1 MHTQLLKLDPD
12 NPDLEVLHKAALI
25 LNQGGLV
32 AIPTET
38 VYGLAANIFDP
49 SAVAKIYTAKGR
61 PGNNPLIVHVYSVE
75 QAKSLV
81 LNWNDTAQKLA
92 EAFWPGPFTMVLDK
106 KDLVPDCVT
115 AGASSV
121 ALRIPKLFVTRKL
134 IEIAGVPL
142 AAPSANI
149 SGAISPTTAS
159 HVLKDLEGR
168 IEMILD
174 AGPASGGIESTVLDI
189 RSNLPTLLRPGLV
202 TVQMIE
208 KIIGPIKQFQQQH
221 VQGGAFPSPG
231 MMARHYAP
239 KTPVINV
246 EGSGIE
252 VLEKLKKEGFKVR
265 LLGFQK
271 IEDAICLPE
280 NPEGYASALYAALHD
295 LDAMG
300 LDRIVIALPPNT
312 PQWLAI
318 RDRLNRAA
326 TPAD

>member
-1 MHTQLLKLDPD
+1 
-12 NPDLEVLHKAALI
+12 
-25 LNQGGLV
+25 
-32 AIPTET
+32 
-38 VYGLAANIFDP
+38 
-49 SAVAKIYTAKGR
+49 
-61 PGNNPLIVHVYSVE
+61 
-75 QAKSLV
+75 
-81 LNWNDTAQKLA
+81 
-92 EAFWPGPFTMVLDK
+92 MVLDK

-121 ALRIPKLFVTRKL
+121 AIRIPKLFVTRKL

-174 AGPASGGIESTVLDI
+174 AGPASGGIESTVIDV
-189 RSNLPTLLRPGLV
+189 RSNPPTLLRPGLV

-208 KIIGPIKQFQQQH
+208 GIIGPIKQLQQLH
-221 VQGGAFPSPG
+221 LHGGPFPSPG

-239 KTPVINV
+239 KTTVINV
-246 EGSGIE
+246 EGSGVE
-252 VLEKLKKEGFKVR
+252 LLEKLKKEGLQVR
-265 LLGFQK
+265 LLGFK
-271 IEDAICLPE
+271 TIKDAVCLPD
-280 NPEGYASALYAALHD
+280 NPVGYATMLYAALHD
-295 LDAMG
+295 LDALG
-300 LDRIVIALPPNT
+300 LDRIIIELPPDA

-318 RDRLNRAA
+318 RDRLKRAA

>member
-12 NPDLEVLHKAALI
+12 NPDTEVLREASLI
-25 LNQGGLV
+25 LNHGGLV

-38 VYGLAANIFDP
+38 VYGLAANIFDA

-61 PGNNPLIVHVYSVE
+61 PSNNPLIVHVHSVE

-81 LNWNDTAQKLA
+81 LNWNDSAQKLA

-106 KDLVPDCVT
+106 NNLVPDCVT

-159 HVLKDLEGR
+159 HVLKDLAGR

-174 AGPASGGIESTVLDI
+174 AGPASGGIESTVLDV
-189 RSNLPTLLRPGLV
+189 RSNPPTLLRPGLI

-208 KIIGPIKQFQQQH
+208 QIIGPINQLQQLH
-221 VQGGAFPSPG
+221 LHSGAFPSPG

-246 EGSGIE
+246 EGSGVE
-252 VLEKLKKEGFKVR
+252 VLEKLKKEGLKVR
-265 LLGFQK
+265 LLGFQI
-271 IEDAICLPE
+271 IEDAICLPD
-280 NPEGYASALYAALHD
+280 NPVGYASALYAVLHD

-300 LDRIVIALPPNT
+300 LDRIVIALPPDT

-326 TPAD
+326 TAAD

>member
-38 VYGLAANIFDP
+38 VYGLAANIFNA

-61 PGNNPLIVHVYSVE
+61 PGNNPLIVHVHSVE
-75 QAKSLV
+75 QAKTLV
-81 LNWNDTAQKLA
+81 LSWNDTAQKLA

-149 SGAISPTTAS
+149 SGAISPTNAS
-159 HVLKDLEGR
+159 HVLKDLDGR

-174 AGPASGGIESTVLDI
+174 AGPASGGIESTVLDV
-189 RSNLPTLLRPGLV
+189 RSNPPTLLRPGLI

-221 VQGGAFPSPG
+221 LHGGAFPSPG

-246 EGSGIE
+246 ENSGIE
-252 VLEKLKKEGFKVR
+252 MLEKLKKEGLKVR
-265 LLGFQK
+265 LLGFH
-271 IEDAICLPE
+271 IMEDAICLPE

>member
-1 MHTQLLKLDPD
+1 MHTKLLKLDPD
-12 NPDLEVLHKAALI
+12 NPDLEVLRQASLI
-25 LNQGGLV
+25 LKQGGLV
-32 AIPTET
+32 GIPTET
-38 VYGLAANIFDP
+38 VYGLAANIFDE

-61 PGNNPLIVHVYSVE
+61 PGNNPLIVHVHSVE

-81 LNWNDTAQKLA
+81 LNWNESAQKLA

-106 KDLVPDCVT
+106 NNLVPDCVT

-134 IEIAGVPL
+134 IEIAGFPL

-159 HVLKDLEGR
+159 HVFKDLEGR

-174 AGPASGGIESTVLDI
+174 AGQASGGIESTVLDV
-189 RSNLPTLLRPGLV
+189 RSNPPTLLRPGLI

-208 KIIGPIKQFQQQH
+208 QIIGPINQLQQLH
-221 VQGGAFPSPG
+221 LHGGAFPSPG

-246 EGSGIE
+246 EGSGVE
-252 VLEKLKKEGFKVR
+252 VLEKLKKEGLKVR
-265 LLGFQK
+265 LLGFK
-271 IEDAICLPE
+271 TMEDAVCLPD
-280 NPEGYASALYAALHD
+280 NPVGYATMLYAALHD

-300 LDRIVIALPPNT
+300 LDRIVIALPPDT
-312 PQWLAI
+312 PPWLAI
-318 RDRLNRAA
+318 RDRLKRAA
-326 TPAD
+326 TAAD

>member
-12 NPDLEVLHKAALI
+12 NPDTEVLREASLI

-38 VYGLAANIFDP
+38 VYGLAANIFNA

-61 PGNNPLIVHVYSVE
+61 PGNNPLIVHVHSVE

-81 LNWNDTAQKLA
+81 LNWNECAQKLA

-149 SGAISPTTAS
+149 SGSISPTTAS

-174 AGPASGGIESTVLDI
+174 AGPASGGIESTVLDV
-189 RSNLPTLLRPGLV
+189 RSNPPTLLRPGLV

-208 KIIGPIKQFQQQH
+208 KIIGPINQFQQLH
-221 VQGGAFPSPG
+221 LQGTAFPSPG

-246 EGSGIE
+246 ENSGVE
-252 VLEKLKKEGFKVR
+252 MLEKLKKEGLKVR
-265 LLGFQK
+265 LLGFQIMK
-271 IEDAICLPE
+271 DAICLPE
-280 NPEGYASALYAALHD
+280 NPVGYASALYAALHD

-326 TPAD
+326 TAAD

>member
-12 NPDLEVLHKAALI
+12 NPDLEVLREASLI

-32 AIPTET
+32 GIPTET
-38 VYGLAANIFDP
+38 VYGLAANIFDE
-49 SAVAKIYTAKGR
+49 SAVAKIYIAKGR
-61 PGNNPLIVHVYSVE
+61 PGNNPLIVHVHSVE

-81 LNWNDTAQKLA
+81 LKWNESAEKLA

-106 KDLVPDCVT
+106 NNLVPDCVT

-121 ALRIPKLFVTRKL
+121 ALRIPKLLVTRKL
-134 IEIAGVPL
+134 IEIAGFPL

-174 AGPASGGIESTVLDI
+174 AGPASGGIESTVLDV
-189 RSNLPTLLRPGLV
+189 RSNPPMLLRPGLV

-208 KIIGPIKQFQQQH
+208 KIIGPTKQLQQLH
-221 VQGGAFPSPG
+221 LHGGPFPSPG

-239 KTPVINV
+239 KTTVINV
-246 EGSGIE
+246 EGSGVE
-252 VLEKLKKEGFKVR
+252 LLEKLKKEGLQVR
-265 LLGFQK
+265 LLGFK
-271 IEDAICLPE
+271 TIKDAVCLPD
-280 NPEGYASALYAALHD
+280 NPVGYATMLYAALHD
-295 LDAMG
+295 LDALG
-300 LDRIVIALPPNT
+300 LDRIIIELPPDA

-318 RDRLNRAA
+318 RDRLKRAA

>member
-12 NPDLEVLHKAALI
+12 NPDTEVLREASLI

-38 VYGLAANIFDP
+38 VYGLAANIFNA

-61 PGNNPLIVHVYSVE
+61 PGNNPLIVHVHSVE

-81 LNWNDTAQKLA
+81 LNWNECAQKLA

-149 SGAISPTTAS
+149 SGSISPTTAS

-174 AGPASGGIESTVLDI
+174 AGPASGGIESTVLDV
-189 RSNLPTLLRPGLV
+189 RSNPPTLLRPGLI
-202 TVQMIE
+202 TVLDDRKNNRPDQT
-208 KIIGPIKQFQQQH
+208 
-221 VQGGAFPSPG
+221 VSTTAFT
-231 MMARHYAP
+231 RHCFSLPWNDGKALCA
-239 KTPVINV
+239 KNTRNQCR
-246 EGSGIE
+246 
-252 VLEKLKKEGFKVR
+252 KLR
-265 LLGFQK
+265 HRN
-271 IEDAICLPE
+271 A
-280 NPEGYASALYAALHD
+280 
-295 LDAMG
+295 
-300 LDRIVIALPPNT
+300 
-312 PQWLAI
+312 
-318 RDRLNRAA
+318 
-326 TPAD
+326 

>member
-12 NPDLEVLHKAALI
+12 NPDLEVLREASLI

-32 AIPTET
+32 GIPTET
-38 VYGLAANIFDP
+38 VYGLAANIFDA

-61 PGNNPLIVHVYSVE
+61 PGNNPLIVHVHSVE
-75 QAKSLV
+75 QAKTLV
-81 LNWNDTAQKLA
+81 LNWNESAQKLA

-121 ALRIPKLFVTRKL
+121 AIRIPKLFVTRKL

-174 AGPASGGIESTVLDI
+174 AGPALGGIESTVLDV
-189 RSNLPTLLRPGLV
+189 RSNPPTLLRPGLV

-208 KIIGPIKQFQQQH
+208 GIIGPIKQLQQLH
-221 VQGGAFPSPG
+221 LHGGPFPSPG

-239 KTPVINV
+239 KTTVINV
-246 EGSGIE
+246 EGSGVE
-252 VLEKLKKEGFKVR
+252 LLEKLKKEGLQVR
-265 LLGFQK
+265 LLGFK
-271 IEDAICLPE
+271 TIKDAVCLPD
-280 NPEGYASALYAALHD
+280 NPVGYATMLYAALHD
-295 LDAMG
+295 LDALG
-300 LDRIVIALPPNT
+300 LDRIIIELPPDA

-318 RDRLNRAA
+318 RDRLKRAA